1 MLMRLRL
8 FSLQA
13 PLSIITAAGS
23 LLLVLPS
30 YMDANM
36 MTGLPSHANLGSCS
50 NSYRTD
56 TAQRIGLVHDWRSH
70 IGCCDGPDDVC
81 RERVDRYS
89 MGFWGERV
97 ADPFLCGPVITYST
111 LYSGR
116 FPFLMSC

>member
-1 MLMRLRL
+1 MMERLLINANGLRL

-23 LLLVLPS
+23 LPS

-50 NSYRTD
+50 SYRTD

-70 IGCCDGPDDVC
+70 IGCCDGPDDC
-81 RERVDRYS
+81 LQ
-89 MGFWGERV
+89 GE
-97 ADPFLCGPVITYST
+97 G
-111 LYSGR
+111 
-116 FPFLMSC
+116 

>member
-1 MLMRLRL
+1 MMERLL
-8 FSLQA
+8 INANATTAFSLQA
-13 PLSIITAAGS
+13 LLSIITAAGS

-70 IGCCDGPDDVC
+70 IGCCDGPDDCLQGDIAWVS
-81 RERVDRYS
+81 EENAS
-89 MGFWGERV
+89 LILSS
-97 ADPFLCGPVITYST
+97 AAL
-111 LYSGR
+111 
-116 FPFLMSC
+116 